1 MQVQSLESNV
11 VRYYLDTPFQR
22 KNFRLF
28 IRKALAE
35 LRGEPRLVN
44 AYVRD
49 GVVEYFDFEVEK
61 RKV

>member
-1 MQVQSLESNV
+1 
-11 VRYYLDTPFQR
+11 
-22 KNFRLF
+22 
-28 IRKALAE
+28 